1 MKKVI
6 FVLLMFSLFT
16 SIVSAQDGSKKALLA
31 MENTKFKKALIEEM
45 KKGLEEKSVQV
56 TVVEDHK
63 KDLKNY
69 RASDYDYVFITN
81 SGVGSKVRPW
91 VVKWLS
97 ENNNS
102 RNILLHTTKIKE
114 WEEKVSVDAVSSAS
128 ENDNVLM
135 LADRY
140 ISLILQK

>member
-1 MKKVI
+1 MKKVL
-6 FVLLMFSLFT
+6 FLLLVFSFLC
-16 SIVSAQDGSKKALLA
+16 SIASAQDGGKKALLA

-45 KKGLEEKSVQV
+45 IKGLEEKSVQV

-128 ENDNVLM
+128 ESGDVSM
-135 LADRY
+135 LADEY
-140 ISLILQK
+140 INLLLKK